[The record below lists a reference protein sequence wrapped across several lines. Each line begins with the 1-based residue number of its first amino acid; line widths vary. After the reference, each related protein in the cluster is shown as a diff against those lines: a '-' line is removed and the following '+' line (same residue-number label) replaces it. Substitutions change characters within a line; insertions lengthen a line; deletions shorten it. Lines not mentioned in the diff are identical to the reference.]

1 MLSSPSELWCGLIS
15 FECWRSFVCRYTN
28 KKMYCFPVLQP
39 SLVASTSCF
48 QCKSH
53 ICQLAT
59 LFKVL
64 HASTSS
70 GSLLWRLKQL
80 VASTIPQQLA
90 ALRWQCGW
98 TMEVDYTNRATLSHP
113 ARWTTCTTAT
123 LALAWQHC
131 QRVEARSRQTACNRH
146 WCQQSTVDVTSSSQE
161 QVAHYLQPSLM
172 PTINNHMV
180 GGRIKRRWWS
190 TQSLANTASLP
201 CFCQHTTPSP
211 KCKL

>member
-1 MLSSPSELWCGLIS
+1 MQESHLPVGNFVQSAPRFHVQWIS
-15 FECWRSFVCRYTN
+15 
-28 KKMYCFPVLQP
+28 
-39 SLVASTSCF
+39 A
-48 QCKSH
+48 
-53 ICQLAT
+53 LAT
-59 LFKVL
+59 K
-64 HASTSS
+64 ATSS
-70 GSLLWRLKQL
+70 FNYSTAVGCSPMAAWLDHGS
-80 VASTIPQQLA
+80 
-90 ALRWQCGW
+90 GH
-98 TMEVDYTNRATLSHP
+98 YRATLSHP

-190 TQSLANTASLP
+190 TQSLANTSSLLLP
-201 CFCQHTTPSP
+201 TYNSIT
-211 KCKL
+211 KM